1 MIKKWFFISLTG
13 IILLILIAACTQTA
27 ATPILVELDD
37 AQMEAL
43 IIEKCS
49 QCHTADRV
57 FRADYS
63 ETQWS
68 ATFDDM
74 INKGA
79 DVSPEEKEVMI
90 DWLVSRDQ

>member
-1 MIKKWFFISLTG
+1 MVKKWFFISLTG
-13 IILLILIAACTQTA
+13 MILLVLIAACTQTA
-27 ATPILVELDD
+27 ATPALDELDS
-37 AQMEAL
+37 AQIEAL
-43 IIEKCS
+43 IVDKCS
-49 QCHTADRV
+49 DCHTADRV
-57 FRADYS
+57 FQEDYS

-68 ATFDDM
+68 AVFDDM

>member
-1 MIKKWFFISLTG
+1 MIKKWFIISLTG
-13 IILLILIAACTQTA
+13 MILLVLIAACTQTA
-27 ATPILVELDD
+27 ATPVLDELDD
-37 AQMEAL
+37 AQIEAL
-43 IIEKCS
+43 IVDKCS
-49 QCHTADRV
+49 DCHTADRV
-57 FRADYS
+57 FQEDYS

-68 ATFDDM
+68 AVFDDM